1 MAMYEIAH
9 MDAVETMT
17 VEAESPSKAKY
28 KNYLAWS
35 DAFNTD
41 DFKGYIK
48 GLIYCKKIK
57 QSSDVPVITNADRV
71 RAMSDEE
78 LAAWAINEAPKI
90 GFRYTSS
97 EAGLLE
103 WLKQSAEEDD

>member
-9 MDAVETMT
+9 MDAYETMI
-17 VEAESPSKAKY
+17 VEAESGSKAKY

-41 DFKGYIK
+41 DFKGYIE

-57 QSSDVPVITNADRV
+57 QSSDD
-71 RAMSDEE
+71 
-78 LAAWAINEAPKI
+78 
-90 GFRYTSS
+90 G
-97 EAGLLE
+97 G
-103 WLKQSAEEDD
+103 

>member
-9 MDAVETMT
+9 VDAAETMI
-17 VEAESPSKAKY
+17 VEAESSSKAKY

-41 DFKGYIK
+41 DFKGYIE

-57 QSSDVPVITNADRV
+57 QSS
-71 RAMSDEE
+71 
-78 LAAWAINEAPKI
+78 
-90 GFRYTSS
+90 GY
-97 EAGLLE
+97 GG
-103 WLKQSAEEDD
+103 

>member
-9 MDAVETMT
+9 VDAAEPMV

-28 KNYLAWS
+28 KNYLSWS

-41 DFKGYIK
+41 DFKEYIE

-57 QSSDVPVITNADRV
+57 QLS
-71 RAMSDEE
+71 
-78 LAAWAINEAPKI
+78 K
-90 GFRYTSS
+90 
-97 EAGLLE
+97 
-103 WLKQSAEEDD
+103 